1 MLCGEAQVMVASK
14 AGGIFVVGF
23 CAPNVSFSCG
33 YKLSNVQLS
42 CEEADVR
49 CREGRAVLGRL

>member
-1 MLCGEAQVMVASK
+1 MVASK

-49 CREGRAVLGRL
+49 CRESRAVLGRL